1 MTQYLQGSETSV
13 QTWNVHGL
21 AVKAAYQLG
30 LHSTQALARYDTL
43 EREMRTRVWYACV
56 MIDRYEAPLAFS
68 VLPRLMPPPNST
80 LSMTLGRP
88 PLIPETHIRIAM
100 PSKIPVPRLSSQEY
114 PMDTSISD
122 ASIDFYNVNM

>member
-30 LHSTQALARYDTL
+30 LHSTQALDRYATL
-43 EREMRTRVWYACV
+43 EREMRIRVWYACV
-56 MIDRYEAPLAFS
+56 MLDRYEVSLAFL
-68 VLPRLMPPPNST
+68 VLLHLIRSLNRT

-88 PLIPETHIRIAM
+88 PLIPETHIRVDI
-100 PSKIPVPRLSSQEY
+100 PSKIPAPPFLS
-114 PMDTSISD
+114 PGRTMGTSISD
-122 ASIDFYNVNM
+122 ASIEFYNVNM

>member
-30 LHSTQALARYDTL
+30 LHSTQALSRYDTL
-43 EREMRTRVWYACV
+43 EREMRIRVWYACV
-56 MIDRYEAPLAFS
+56 FLDRYEVSLDFL
-68 VLPRLMPPPNST
+68 VLLHLICSPNST

-88 PLIPETHIRIAM
+88 PLIPETHIRIDL
-100 PSKIPVPRLSSQEY
+100 PSKIPVPLFSSPER
-114 PMDTSISD
+114 PMDLSISD